1 MIPPIKKVGKI
12 GVGVMG
18 SNVAWACVVNG
29 IETYLYDQDPNQLRR
44 AVDRINGWLFDGK
57 LPETEA
63 KEASARLHPCGSLE
77 EAVVDVDL
85 VFESVFEDYAVKKK
99 VHEEIGRVAPPHVLQ
114 GTNASSLL
122 CTPIAE
128 ASGRPD
134 RFFNMN
140 FTDPHHEKLVE
151 LMWNPKTSD
160 RTKRAAVHW
169 ARTIRMV
176 PIITR
181 KEMMGYSFNR
191 IWRAVKRES
200 LYVADQG
207 GGTPHDIDRAWMLI
221 FGTPWG
227 PFGLMDRIGLDT
239 IQAVEY
245 RYYDASGDER
255 DKPPK
260 ILTDLV
266 KEGHMGEKTGKGFY
280 TYPNPEY
287 SLPGWLEKLPPWEDD
302 LEKE

>member
-1 MIPPIKKVGKI
+1 VIEETSEGKDHASRGLLMIPPIKKVGKI

-122 CTPIAE
+122 CTP
-128 ASGRPD
+128 SR
-134 RFFNMN
+134 
-140 FTDPHHEKLVE
+140 
-151 LMWNPKTSD
+151 S
-160 RTKRAAVHW
+160 
-169 ARTIRMV
+169 IRS
-176 PIITR
+176 P
-181 KEMMGYSFNR
+181 
-191 IWRAVKRES
+191 
-200 LYVADQG
+200 
-207 GGTPHDIDRAWMLI
+207 
-221 FGTPWG
+221 
-227 PFGLMDRIGLDT
+227 
-239 IQAVEY
+239 
-245 RYYDASGDER
+245 
-255 DKPPK
+255 
-260 ILTDLV
+260 
-266 KEGHMGEKTGKGFY
+266 
-280 TYPNPEY
+280 
-287 SLPGWLEKLPPWEDD
+287 
-302 LEKE
+302 